1 MFINKKFILA
11 SSSKSRYKILKQN
24 NLNFIIKKP
33 TCNEE
38 LIKKKLNKDNKT
50 PIQIA
55 KQLSKEKA
63 KSVSINNKNQ
73 LVVGCD
79 TIIIFHNKIINKAT
93 NLKTAQKKIKK
104 LAGKEHDIV
113 SAISI
118 FKNKKQIW
126 NCYQKTKVKIR
137 KLSTNDINYYLKRSG
152 KQILQSTGCYQIENL
167 GPNIIEN
174 IKGDFFNVM
183 GFPLFPFLK
192 FLKQINI
199 KKQL

>member
-24 NLNFIIKKP
+24 NLNFLKKKP

-38 LIKKKLNKDNKT
+38 LIKKKLSKKNKK
-50 PIQIA
+50 PIQIVKHLA
-55 KQLSKEKA
+55 KEKA
-63 KSVSINNKNQ
+63 KSVSINNTNQ

-79 TIIIFHNKIINKAT
+79 TVIIFHNKIINKAI
-93 NLKTAQKKIKK
+93 NFKVARKKLKK
-104 LAGKEHDIV
+104 LAGREHDIV
-113 SAISI
+113 SAISV

-126 NCYQKTKVKIR
+126 CCSQKTKVRIR
-137 KLSTNDINYYLKRSG
+137 NLSLNEINHYLKKSG
-152 KQILQSTGCYQIENL
+152 KQILQSAGCYQIEGL

-174 IKGDFFNVM
+174 IRGDFFNVM

-192 FLKQINI
+192 FLKKTNI
-199 KKQL
+199 EKQL